1 MDQETKR
8 ELLQLVE
15 NSPLTKNQKT
25 QMKEY
30 IETGVYPKNKT
41 KQVSFYRAYRKIRLI
56 TRLGVEMKK
65 NNLMK
70 E

>member
-15 NSPLTKNQKT
+15 NSPLTKNQKN

-30 IETGVYPKNKT
+30 IETGQYPKDKT
-41 KQVSFYRAYRKIRLI
+41 KQVLFYRAYRKIRLI
-56 TRLGVEMKK
+56 SRLGERLKEYKLMKK
-65 NNLMK
+65 
-70 E
+70 

>member
-1 MDQETKR
+1 MDQETKQ
-8 ELLQLVE
+8 ELLQLVD

-25 QMKEY
+25 QMREY
-30 IETGVYPKNKT
+30 IQNGEYPKNKT

-65 NNLMK
+65 HKLMK